1 MLQIWNHP
9 DILYQVV
16 EQRKDDNDLDLDEGK
31 VTNGEVMSGNAPPST
46 NHKRTYRRNSKA
58 TVNVNVQPSNNSV
71 NNAFEGDGKTA
82 DDVEGG
88 AKEHGT
94 TNIASSTFERKESQV
109 ITYEWVRL
117 VHLKLMSLYSIISS
131 MHVFKVALQT

>member
-1 MLQIWNHP
+1 MLLKHTKKACMLQIWNHP

-31 VTNGEVMSGNAPPST
+31 VTNGEVMSGNGNGPPLT
-46 NHKRTYRRNSKA
+46 NHKRAYRRTSKA
-58 TVNVNVQPSNNSV
+58 SANVNVQPTNNNI

-88 AKEHGT
+88 SKEPGT

-109 ITYEWVRL
+109 ITYEWV
-117 VHLKLMSLYSIISS
+117 SLCSCE
-131 MHVFKVALQT
+131 VL